1 MKGKDILTASESGRA
16 KTLEVTQTATKKPYQ
31 EPILTK
37 HEQLLENTHFGGS
50 GDVSGIILDP

>member
-1 MKGKDILTASESGRA
+1 MKEKDIVATPERGQPE
-16 KTLEVTQTATKKPYQ
+16 TLHVMQTAAKKPYQ